1 MSKQLKQEA
10 KHYIKEQL
18 RLLNEAVNPN
28 KKLKKELDNSLKGI
42 RKNNFA
48 ISRAF
53 NKLDR
58 NKAKKAMTMYKKYI
72 IEYQIRMH
80 KLLREMK

>member
-1 MSKQLKQEA
+1 MIKLKDI
-10 KHYIKEQL
+10 IKNTK
-18 RLLNEAVNPN
+18 LNEAVNPATV

-48 ISRAF
+48 ISREF
-53 NKLDR
+53 NKINR
-58 NKAKKAMTMYKKYI
+58 TKAKQAMSLYKKYV

>member
-1 MSKQLKQEA
+1 MIKLKD
-10 KHYIKEQL
+10 ILLKE
-18 RLLNEAVNPN
+18 EVKPGVV

-42 RKNNFA
+42 RKNNFS
-48 ISRAF
+48 ISREL
-53 NKLDR
+53 KKIDMG
-58 NKAKKAMTMYKKYI
+58 KSKKAMQMYKKYI

>member
-1 MSKQLKQEA
+1 MIKLKDI
-10 KHYIKEQL
+10 IKNTK
-18 RLLNEAVNPN
+18 LNEAVNPSTV

-48 ISRAF
+48 ISREF
-53 NKLDR
+53 NKINR
-58 NKAKKAMTMYKKYI
+58 TKAKETMSLYKKYV